1 MSVSSARRATPPST
15 VRPSANPSVRRT
27 AALLALVVILLLAFA
42 AGLAL
47 GSRWLGPGA
56 LWHAL
61 TATDGSDADVIVRS
75 LRFPRTVVAVLIG
88 ACLGIAGALMQ
99 GHTRNALAEPGIFG
113 VSSGAAFAVVLG
125 LQLGVADSVGA
136 TVWFALIGALVA
148 TFGVQ
153 RLASRGSGAT
163 PVGLAL
169 TGAAVAAM
177 LGALTSA
184 IVLLDADTLDSY
196 RFWAVGSV
204 AGRGLDVAGQVLPFA
219 LVGLLLAAVNA
230 RDLDLLALGDDVAA
244 GLGLSIRRARLV
256 GLGAIGLL
264 TAAGVAACGPIG
276 FLGLLSG
283 HVARRIFGAR
293 NTWLIPSAGLIG
305 ATALVLADLVGRL
318 VGGAGEVQAGVVLG
332 VVGAPLFVVVVRR
345 RAVVL

>member
-1 MSVSSARRATPPST
+1 MSSPARRT
-15 VRPSANPSVRRT
+15 V
-27 AALLALVVILLLAFA
+27 ALIVLIVILALVFVASLAF
-42 AGLAL
+42 

-61 TATDGSDADVIVRS
+61 TANDGSDPDVIIRS
-75 LRFPRTVVAVLIG
+75 LRAPRTVVAVLIG
-88 ACLGIAGALMQ
+88 LCLGVAGALMQ

-113 VSSGAAFAVVLG
+113 VSAGAAFAVVVG
-125 LQLGVADSVGA
+125 LQLGVVDAVGE
-136 TVWFALIGALVA
+136 TVWVALAGALLA
-148 TFGVQ
+148 TYGVQ
-153 RLASRGSGAT
+153 WLASRGSGAS

-177 LGALTSA
+177 LGAMTSA
-184 IVLLDADTLDSY
+184 IVLLDNNTLDGY

-219 LVGLLLAAVNA
+219 VLGLVLAAVNA
-230 RDLDLLALGDDVAA
+230 RDLDLLALGEDVAA
-244 GLGLSIRRARLV
+244 GLGLSINRARLI

-283 HVARRIFGAR
+283 HVARQIFGSR
-293 NTWLIPSAGLIG
+293 NTWLIPGAGLVG
-305 ATALVLADLVGRL
+305 ASAMVLADLVGRL
-318 VGGAGEVQAGVVLG
+318 VGGAGELQAGVVLG
-332 VVGAPLFVVVVRR
+332 IVGAPLFVLVVRR

>member
-1 MSVSSARRATPPST
+1 
-15 VRPSANPSVRRT
+15 
-27 AALLALVVILLLAFA
+27 VVVVVLAFA
-42 AGLAL
+42 ASLVF

-56 LWHAL
+56 VWHAMF
-61 TATDGSDADVIVRS
+61 GSTGTDADVIVRN
-75 LRFPRTVVAVLIG
+75 LRLPRTVVAALIG
-88 ACLGIAGALMQ
+88 VCLGIAGALMQ

-113 VSSGAAFAVVLG
+113 VSSGAALAVVLG
-125 LQLGVADSVGA
+125 LQVGLVDSVSS
-136 TVWFALIGALVA
+136 TVWCALVGALVA

-177 LGALTSA
+177 LGAMTSA
-184 IVLLDADTLDSY
+184 IVLLDADTLDGY

-219 LVGLLLAAVNA
+219 VVGLILAAINA

-244 GLGLSIRRARLV
+244 SLGLSVRRARLV
-256 GLGAIGLL
+256 GLLAIGLL

-276 FLGLLSG
+276 FLGLLAG

-293 NTWLIPSAGLIG
+293 NSWLIPAAGLTG
-305 ATALVLADLVGRL
+305 AAALILADLVGRV

-332 VVGAPLFVVVVRR
+332 IVGAPVFVIVVRR
-345 RAVVL
+345 RAVAL

>member
-61 TATDGSDADVIVRS
+61 TANDGSDADVIVRS

-276 FLGLLSG
+276 FLGLLAG

-318 VGGAGEVQAGVVLG
+318 VGGAGEIQAGVVLG
-332 VVGAPLFVVVVRR
+332 IAGAPLFVIVVRR

>member
-61 TATDGSDADVIVRS
+61 TANDGSDADVIVRS

-88 ACLGIAGALMQ
+88 ACLGIAGGLMQ

>member
-1 MSVSSARRATPPST
+1 MSVSSARPAAPPSP
-15 VRPSANPSVRRT
+15 VRPSATASVRRT
-27 AALLALVVILLLAFA
+27 AALLALVVILVLAFA

-61 TATDGSDADVIVRS
+61 TANDGSDADVIVRS

-125 LQLGVADSVGA
+125 LQFGVADSVGA
-136 TVWFALIGALVA
+136 TVWFALIGALIA

-219 LVGLLLAAVNA
+219 VVGLLLAAVNA

-276 FLGLLSG
+276 FLGLLAG
-283 HVARRIFGAR
+283 HVARQIFGAR

-332 VVGAPLFVVVVRR
+332 IVGAPLFVLVVRR

>member
-1 MSVSSARRATPPST
+1 LGAMWGDRREAR
-15 VRPSANPSVRRT
+15 VG
-27 AALLALVVILLLAFA
+27 ALVVLVVVVGLAFGA
-42 AGLAL
+42 SLAL
-47 GSRWLGPGA
+47 GSRWLGAGA
-56 LWHAL
+56 VWHAL
-61 TATDGSDADVIVRS
+61 SDNTGADADVIVRS
-75 LRFPRTVVAVLIG
+75 LRLPRTVVAMVIG
-88 ACLGIAGALMQ
+88 VCLGIAGALMQ

-113 VSSGAAFAVVLG
+113 VSAGAALAVVLG
-125 LQLGVADSVGA
+125 LQIGLVESVGS
-136 TVWFALIGALVA
+136 TVWCALAGALVA

-153 RLASRGSGAT
+153 RLASRGSGAS

-184 IVLLDADTLDSY
+184 IVLLDANTLDGY

-204 AGRGLDVAGQVLPFA
+204 AGRGFDVVAQVLPFA
-219 LVGLLLAAVNA
+219 VVGLVLAMLNA

-244 GLGLSIRRARLV
+244 GLGLSVRRARLV
-256 GLGAIGLL
+256 GLLAIGLL

-293 NTWLIPSAGLIG
+293 NAWLIPAAGLTG
-305 ATALVLADLVGRL
+305 AAALILADLVGRL

-332 VVGAPLFVVVVRR
+332 IVGAPLFVIVVRR
-345 RAVVL
+345 RAVAL

>member
-1 MSVSSARRATPPST
+1 MRSIVPLARRAVPSP
-15 VRPSANPSVRRT
+15 VRAARPAVRRT
-27 AALLALVVILLLAFA
+27 AALLALVAVLVLAFA
-42 AGLAL
+42 ASLAL
-47 GSRWLGPGA
+47 GSRWLGPCA

-61 TATDGSDADVIVRS
+61 TADTGSDADVIVRS

-88 ACLGIAGALMQ
+88 ICLGVAGALMQ

-125 LQLGVADSVGA
+125 LQFGVVESVSS
-136 TVWFALIGALVA
+136 TVWFALAGALVA

-184 IVLLDADTLDSY
+184 IVLLDANTLDGY

-204 AGRGLDVAGQVLPFA
+204 AGRGLDVAGQVLPF
-219 LVGLLLAAVNA
+219 LVVGLMLALVNA

-256 GLGAIGLL
+256 GLAAIGLL

-283 HVARRIFGAR
+283 HVARRMFGAR
-293 NTWLIPSAGLIG
+293 NIWLIPAAGLIG

-332 VVGAPLFVVVVRR
+332 IVGAPLFVIVVRR
-345 RAVVL
+345 RAVAL

>member
-1 MSVSSARRATPPST
+1 MSSAVSSAPRTASRA
-15 VRPSANPSVRRT
+15 VRRS
-27 AALLALVVILLLAFA
+27 AALLALAVVLVLAFA
-42 AGLAL
+42 ASLAL

-56 LWHAL
+56 LWHAF
-61 TATDGSDADVIVRS
+61 TAANGSDPDVIIRS
-75 LRFPRTVVAVLIG
+75 LRFPRTVVAALIG
-88 ACLGIAGALMQ
+88 LCIGIAGTLMQ

-125 LQLGVADSVGA
+125 LQIGLVSSVAS
-136 TVWFALIGALVA
+136 TVWVALIGALIA
-148 TFGVQ
+148 TFAVQ
-153 RLASRGSGAT
+153 QLAARGTGAT

-169 TGAAVAAM
+169 TGAAVAAL
-177 LGALTSA
+177 LGALTSS

-204 AGRGLDVAGQVLPFA
+204 AGRGVDVAGQVLPFA
-219 LVGLLLAAVNA
+219 VVGLLLAAVNA

-256 GLGAIGLL
+256 GLGSIGLL

-293 NTWLIPSAGLIG
+293 NTWLIPAAGVIG

-332 VVGAPLFVVVVRR
+332 IVGAPLFVLVVRR
-345 RAVVL
+345 RAVAL

>member
-1 MSVSSARRATPPST
+1 MSSAVPTRPALPPVRAA
-15 VRPSANPSVRRT
+15 RPAVRRT
-27 AALLALVVILLLAFA
+27 AALLALVAVLVLAFA
-42 AGLAL
+42 ASLAL

-56 LWHAL
+56 VWHAL
-61 TATDGSDADVIVRS
+61 VSSDGSDADVIVRD
-75 LRFPRTVVAVLIG
+75 LRLPRTVVAVLIG
-88 ACLGIAGALMQ
+88 LCLGIAGALMQ

-125 LQLGVADSVGA
+125 LQLGVADSVSS
-136 TVWFALIGALVA
+136 TVWFALAGALVA

-169 TGAAVAAM
+169 TGAAVAAL
-177 LGALTSA
+177 LGALTSS
-184 IVLLDADTLDSY
+184 IVLLDADTLDAY

-219 LVGLLLAAVNA
+219 LVGLALAAINA
-230 RDLDLLALGDDVAA
+230 RDLDLLTLGDDVAA

-276 FLGLLSG
+276 FLGLLAG
-283 HVARRIFGAR
+283 HVARRMFGAR
-293 NTWLIPSAGLIG
+293 NVWLIPAAGLIG
-305 ATALVLADLVGRL
+305 ATALILADLVGRL

-332 VVGAPLFVVVVRR
+332 IVGAPLFVIVVRR
-345 RAVVL
+345 RAVAL

>member
-61 TATDGSDADVIVRS
+61 TANDGSDADVIVRS

-113 VSSGAAFAVVLG
+113 VSSGAGFAVVLG

-332 VVGAPLFVVVVRR
+332 IVGAPLFVLVVRR

>member
-1 MSVSSARRATPPST
+1 MARP
-15 VRPSANPSVRRT
+15 V
-27 AALLALVVILLLAFA
+27 ALVGLVVVVGVAFA
-42 AGLAL
+42 ASLVL
-47 GSRWLGPGA
+47 GSRWVGPGA
-56 LWHAL
+56 VVRAL
-61 TATDGSDADVIVRS
+61 VEPAGSDAEVIVRS
-75 LRFPRTVVAVLIG
+75 LRLPRTMVALLIG
-88 ACLGIAGALMQ
+88 GCLGVAGALMQ

-113 VSSGAAFAVVLG
+113 VSAGAAVAVVLG
-125 LQLGVADSVGA
+125 LQIGVAESVGS
-136 TVWFALIGALVA
+136 TVWCALAGALAA

-184 IVLLDADTLDSY
+184 IVLLDANTLDGY

-219 LVGLLLAAVNA
+219 LAGLVLALINA

-244 GLGLSIRRARLV
+244 GLGLSVRRARLV
-256 GLGAIGLL
+256 GLLAIGLL

-293 NTWLIPSAGLIG
+293 NSWLIPAAGLTG
-305 ATALVLADLVGRL
+305 AAALILADLVGRL
-318 VGGAGEVQAGVVLG
+318 VGGAGELQAGVVLG
-332 VVGAPLFVVVVRR
+332 IVGAPLFVIVVRR
-345 RAVVL
+345 RAVAL

>member
-61 TATDGSDADVIVRS
+61 TANDGSDADVIVRS

-305 ATALVLADLVGRL
+305 ATALVLADLIGRL

-332 VVGAPLFVVVVRR
+332 IVGAPLFVLVVRR

>member
-1 MSVSSARRATPPST
+1 MSSSATT
-15 VRPSANPSVRRT
+15 VRPVSPAPVRRT
-27 AALLALVVILLLAFA
+27 AALLVLVAVLLLAFA
-42 AGLAL
+42 ASLAL

-56 LWHAL
+56 VWHAL
-61 TATDGSDADVIVRS
+61 VADTGSDPDVIVRS

-88 ACLGIAGALMQ
+88 LCLGIAGALMQ

-113 VSSGAAFAVVLG
+113 VSSGAALAVVLG
-125 LQLGVADSVGA
+125 LQLGVADSVSS
-136 TVWFALIGALVA
+136 TVWFALVGALVA

-153 RLASRGSGAT
+153 RLASRGNGAT

-177 LGALTSA
+177 LGAMTSA
-184 IVLLDADTLDSY
+184 IVLLDANTLDSY

-204 AGRGLDVAGQVLPFA
+204 AGRGLDVASQVLPFA
-219 LVGLLLAAVNA
+219 LIGLVLAAVNA
-230 RDLDLLALGDDVAA
+230 RDLDLLTLGDDVAT

-256 GLGAIGLL
+256 GLAAIGLL
-264 TAAGVAACGPIG
+264 SAAGVAACGPIG
-276 FLGLLSG
+276 FLGLLAG

-293 NTWLIPSAGLIG
+293 NSWLIPASGLIG
-305 ATALVLADLVGRL
+305 ASTLVLADLVGRL

-332 VVGAPLFVVVVRR
+332 IVGAPLFVLVVRR
-345 RAVVL
+345 RAVAL

>member
-1 MSVSSARRATPPST
+1 MASLTAPA
-15 VRPSANPSVRRT
+15 RPSAPVRANPVRR
-27 AALLALVVILLLAFA
+27 LLALGLLVLLVVLAFA
-42 AGLAL
+42 ASLAL

-56 LWHAL
+56 VVHAL
-61 TATDGSDADVIVRS
+61 TSPAGTDADVIVRN
-75 LRFPRTVVAVLIG
+75 LRLPRTVVAVLIG
-88 ACLGIAGALMQ
+88 LCLGIAGALMQ

-113 VSSGAAFAVVLG
+113 VSSGAALAVVLG
-125 LQLGVADSVGA
+125 LQVGLVESVGS
-136 TVWFALIGALVA
+136 TVWCALVGALAA

-153 RLASRGSGAT
+153 RLASRGTGAS

-169 TGAAVAAM
+169 TGAAVAAL

-184 IVLLDADTLDSY
+184 IVLFDAETLDGY

-219 LVGLLLAAVNA
+219 IVGLALALINA

-256 GLGAIGLL
+256 GLLAIGLL

-276 FLGLLSG
+276 FLGLLAG

-293 NTWLIPSAGLIG
+293 NLWLIPAAGLTG
-305 ATALVLADLVGRL
+305 AAALVLADLVGRL

-332 VVGAPLFVVVVRR
+332 IVGAPLFVIVVRR
-345 RAVVL
+345 RAVAL

>member
-1 MSVSSARRATPPST
+1 MSPSGT
-15 VRPSANPSVRRT
+15 
-27 AALLALVVILLLAFA
+27 
-42 AGLAL
+42 
-47 GSRWLGPGA
+47 
-56 LWHAL
+56 
-61 TATDGSDADVIVRS
+61 DADVIVRN
-75 LRFPRTVVAVLIG
+75 LRLPRTVVAVLIG
-88 ACLGIAGALMQ
+88 LCLGIAGALMQ

-113 VSSGAAFAVVLG
+113 VSSGAALAVVIG
-125 LQLGVADSVGA
+125 LQIGLVESVGS
-136 TVWFALIGALVA
+136 TLWFALIGALVA

-153 RLASRGSGAT
+153 RLASRGTGAT

-184 IVLLDADTLDSY
+184 IVLLDADTLDGY

-219 LVGLLLAAVNA
+219 IVGLVLALINA

-256 GLGAIGLL
+256 GLLAIGLL

-293 NTWLIPSAGLIG
+293 NIWLIPAAGLTG
-305 ATALVLADLVGRL
+305 AAALILADLVGRL

-332 VVGAPLFVVVVRR
+332 LVGAPLFVIVVRR
-345 RAVVL
+345 RAVAL

>member
-27 AALLALVVILLLAFA
+27 AALLALVVILVLAFA
-42 AGLAL
+42 AGLAF

-61 TATDGSDADVIVRS
+61 TANDGSDADVIVRS

>member
-1 MSVSSARRATPPST
+1 MWGDRRKARVGAL
-15 VRPSANPSVRRT
+15 
-27 AALLALVVILLLAFA
+27 ALLVVVVVVAFGA
-42 AGLAL
+42 SLAL
-47 GSRWLGPGA
+47 GSRWLGVGA
-56 LWHAL
+56 VWHAL
-61 TATDGSDADVIVRS
+61 SANTGADADVIVRS
-75 LRFPRTVVAVLIG
+75 LRLPRTVVALVIG
-88 ACLGIAGALMQ
+88 VCLGIAGALMQ

-113 VSSGAAFAVVLG
+113 VSAGAALAVVLG
-125 LQLGVADSVGA
+125 LQIGLVESVGS
-136 TVWFALIGALVA
+136 TVWCALIGALVA

-153 RLASRGSGAT
+153 RLASRGSGAS

-184 IVLLDADTLDSY
+184 IVLLDANTLDGY

-204 AGRGLDVAGQVLPFA
+204 AGRGFDVVGQVLPFA
-219 LVGLLLAAVNA
+219 VVGLVLAMFNA

-244 GLGLSIRRARLV
+244 GLGLSVRRARLV
-256 GLGAIGLL
+256 GLLAIGLL

-293 NTWLIPSAGLIG
+293 NAWLIPAAGLTG
-305 ATALVLADLVGRL
+305 AAALILADLVGRL

-332 VVGAPLFVVVVRR
+332 IVGAPLFVIVVRR
-345 RAVVL
+345 RAVAL

>member
-1 MSVSSARRATPPST
+1 MRIRGFRAG
-15 VRPSANPSVRRT
+15 AL
-27 AALLALVVILLLAFA
+27 AALVLVVVLAFA
-42 AGLAL
+42 ASLAL
-47 GSRWLGPGA
+47 GSRWLGIGA
-56 LWHAL
+56 VLHAL
-61 TATDGSDADVIVRS
+61 ADPNGSDADVIVRS
-75 LRFPRTVVAVLIG
+75 LRLPRTVVAVLIG
-88 ACLGIAGALMQ
+88 ACLGVAGALMQ

-113 VSSGAAFAVVLG
+113 VSAGAALAVVLG
-125 LQLGVADSVGA
+125 LQLGIADSVGS
-136 TVWFALIGALVA
+136 TVWCALIGALVA

-169 TGAAVAAM
+169 TGAAVAAL
-177 LGALTSA
+177 LGALTTS
-184 IVLLDADTLDSY
+184 IVLFDANTLDGY

-204 AGRGLDVAGQVLPFA
+204 AGRGLDVAAQVLPFA
-219 LVGLLLAAVNA
+219 LIGLLLAAINA

-256 GLGAIGLL
+256 GLLAIGLL

-276 FLGLLSG
+276 FLGLLAG

-293 NTWLIPSAGLIG
+293 NSWLIPAAGLTG
-305 ATALVLADLVGRL
+305 AAALILADLVGRL

-332 VVGAPLFVVVVRR
+332 LVGAPLFVLVVRR
-345 RAVVL
+345 RAVAL

>member
-1 MSVSSARRATPPST
+1 MSPPPAHPAVSPPAVRRALA
-15 VRPSANPSVRRT
+15 VFVLAVV
-27 AALLALVVILLLAFA
+27 LLVAVIAS
-42 AGLAL
+42 LAL

-61 TATDGSDADVIVRS
+61 TANSGSDADVIVRS

-88 ACLGIAGALMQ
+88 LCLGIAGTLMQ

-125 LQLGVADSVGA
+125 LQVGLVDSVSA
-136 TVWFALIGALVA
+136 TVWVALAGALIA
-148 TFGVQ
+148 TFAVQ
-153 RLASRGSGAT
+153 QLASRGTGAT

-204 AGRGLDVAGQVLPFA
+204 AGRGFDVAGQVLPFA
-219 LVGLLLAAVNA
+219 VVGLLLAAFNA

-244 GLGLSIRRARLV
+244 GLGLSVRRARLV

-293 NTWLIPSAGLIG
+293 NTWLIPAAGLIG

-332 VVGAPLFVVVVRR
+332 IVGAPLFVFVVRR
-345 RAVVL
+345 RAVAL

>member
-1 MSVSSARRATPPST
+1 VS
-15 VRPSANPSVRRT
+15 RPV
-27 AALLALVVILLLAFA
+27 ALLLLLLLVVLVFGAS
-42 AGLAL
+42 LAL
-47 GSRWLGPGA
+47 GSRWLGADAVVKA
-56 LWHAL
+56 LFEPS
-61 TATDGSDADVIVRS
+61 GSDADVIVRD

-88 ACLGIAGALMQ
+88 SCLGVAGALMQ

-113 VSSGAAFAVVLG
+113 VSSGAALAVVLG
-125 LQLGVADSVGA
+125 LQFGLADSVRT
-136 TVWFALIGALVA
+136 TVWFALVGALAA

-153 RLASRGSGAT
+153 RLATRGSGAT

-169 TGAAVAAM
+169 TGAAVAAL
-177 LGALTSA
+177 LGAFTSA

-204 AGRGLDVAGQVLPFA
+204 AGRGLDVAVQVLPFA
-219 LVGLLLAAVNA
+219 VVGLLLAAVNA

-244 GLGLSIRRARLV
+244 GLGLSIRRARFV
-256 GLGAIGLL
+256 GLLAIGLL

-276 FLGLLSG
+276 FLGLLAG

-293 NTWLIPSAGLIG
+293 NIWLIPAAGLTG
-305 ATALVLADLVGRL
+305 AAALILADLVGRL

-332 VVGAPLFVVVVRR
+332 LVGAPLFVLVVRR
-345 RAVVL
+345 RAVAL

>member
-1 MSVSSARRATPPST
+1 MSSAVLSA
-15 VRPSANPSVRRT
+15 RPAVRRT
-27 AALLALVVILLLAFA
+27 AALLGLVVLLVLVFA

-56 LWHAL
+56 VWHAL
-61 TATDGSDADVIVRS
+61 TANAGSDADVIVRS
-75 LRFPRTVVAVLIG
+75 LRFPRTVVAALIG
-88 ACLGIAGALMQ
+88 LCLGIAGTLMQ

-125 LQLGVADSVGA
+125 LQFGVADSVGS
-136 TVWFALIGALVA
+136 TVWFALVGALVA

-153 RLASRGSGAT
+153 QLASRGSGAT

-204 AGRGLDVAGQVLPFA
+204 AGRGLDVAGKVLPFA
-219 LVGLLLAAVNA
+219 VAGLLLAAVNA

-244 GLGLSIRRARLV
+244 GLGLSVRRARLV

-293 NTWLIPSAGLIG
+293 NTWLIPAAGLIG
-305 ATALVLADLVGRL
+305 ATTLILADLVGRL

-332 VVGAPLFVVVVRR
+332 IVGAPLFVIVVRR

>member
-1 MSVSSARRATPPST
+1 MCSATPTASRPVRRA
-15 VRPSANPSVRRT
+15 
-27 AALLALVVILLLAFA
+27 AALLALVVVLVVAFA
-42 AGLAL
+42 ASLAL

-56 LWHAL
+56 VWHAL
-61 TATDGSDADVIVRS
+61 TANTGSDPDVIVRS
-75 LRFPRTVVAVLIG
+75 LRLPRTVVAVLIG
-88 ACLGIAGALMQ
+88 LCLGIAGTLMQ

-125 LQLGVADSVGA
+125 LQLGLVESVSS
-136 TVWFALIGALVA
+136 TVWVALLGALIA
-148 TFGVQ
+148 TFAVQ
-153 RLASRGSGAT
+153 QLASRGTGST

-169 TGAAVAAM
+169 TGAAVAAL
-177 LGALTSA
+177 LGALTSS

-204 AGRGLDVAGQVLPFA
+204 AGRGMDVAGQVLPFA
-219 LVGLLLAAVNA
+219 VIGLLLAAINA
-230 RDLDLLALGDDVAA
+230 RDLDMLALGDDVAA
-244 GLGLSIRRARLV
+244 GLGLSIRRARLL

-293 NTWLIPSAGLIG
+293 NTWLIPAAGVIG

-332 VVGAPLFVVVVRR
+332 IVGAPMFVLVVRR
-345 RAVVL
+345 RAVAL

>member
-1 MSVSSARRATPPST
+1 VLI
-15 VRPSANPSVRRT
+15 VI
-27 AALLALVVILLLAFA
+27 LALVFVASLAF
-42 AGLAL
+42 

-61 TATDGSDADVIVRS
+61 AANDGSDPDVIIRS
-75 LRFPRTVVAVLIG
+75 LRAPRTIVAVLIG
-88 ACLGIAGALMQ
+88 LCLGVAGALMQ

-113 VSSGAAFAVVLG
+113 VSAGAAFAVVVG
-125 LQLGVADSVGA
+125 LQLGVVDAVGE
-136 TVWFALIGALVA
+136 TVWVALAGALLA
-148 TFGVQ
+148 TYGVQ
-153 RLASRGSGAT
+153 WLASRGSGAS

-177 LGALTSA
+177 LGAMTSA
-184 IVLLDADTLDSY
+184 IVLLDNNTLDGY

-219 LVGLLLAAVNA
+219 VVGLVLAAVNA
-230 RDLDLLALGDDVAA
+230 RDLDLLALGEDVAA
-244 GLGLSIRRARLV
+244 GLGLSINRARLI

-283 HVARRIFGAR
+283 HVARQIFGAR
-293 NTWLIPSAGLIG
+293 NTWLIPGAGLVG
-305 ATALVLADLVGRL
+305 ASAMVLADLVGRL
-318 VGGAGEVQAGVVLG
+318 VGGAGELQAGVVLG
-332 VVGAPLFVVVVRR
+332 IVGAPLFVLVVRR